1 MPELDIWSPRE
12 LELGWKFRCK
22 TPLVRVSTMEK
33 YIATY
38 YRVLEQLAREAVS
51 GDTLR
56 DTLGTVVKKTA
67 SAMKSSGCSVLLF
80 DAESRRLL
88 HAVSHGLSDWYIRK
102 GFLDADKSLSDSL
115 EGQVVTVLDVAT
127 DPRVQ
132 YREMAQRQGIASM
145 VSVPLRQRGNIIGA
159 LRVYTNE
166 QRHFS
171 ADDIAF
177 LTAVADLT
185 AVAVENA
192 QLHEQV
198 ATIPRAA
205 GDAMF
210 SRPDAL
216 RLAQDLT
223 RPMPFAHPS
232 EEEFAGLLDFYKIQ
246 WMYEPRSF
254 PLEWDGDKVKEMF
267 TPDFYLP
274 EVDLY
279 VELTTMKQ
287 GLIREKNRKLR
298 RLKELYP
305 EINIKLLNKR
315 DYHRLLAKYGYGP
328 LGRAEV
334 QKVERILL
342 TTSEIDRRVRQLGK
356 AISRDYTG
364 RSPLLIG
371 ILKGVVCFMSDL
383 MRNISLPVSVDYMA
397 ISYYGD
403 QETESVRII
412 KDLDRS
418 IAGLDVIMIEDIV
431 DTGMTLNYLLHYL
444 TERKPASL
452 EVCTLLDKRVRRLVD
467 VPLKYI
473 GFEVPD
479 EFVVGY
485 GLDYDGE
492 FRNLPFIGVITPTGF
507 TKSTD
512 RASTTASTRRGKKKP
527 KKSPE

>member
-1 MPELDIWSPRE
+1 MLNSFGEGTTMGQHVAAYYQVLQEL
-12 LELGWKFRCK
+12 
-22 TPLVRVSTMEK
+22 
-33 YIATY
+33 AT
-38 YRVLEQLAREAVS
+38 EAVS

-56 DTLGTVVKKTA
+56 DTLATMAKKTA

-80 DAESRRLL
+80 DAASRRLL
-88 HAVSHGLSDWYIRK
+88 HAVSHGLSDWYLRK
-102 GFLDADKSLSDSL
+102 GFLDADKSLGDTL
-115 EGQVVTVLDVAT
+115 EGKVVTVLDAAT

-145 VSVPLRQRGNIIGA
+145 VSVPLRQRGSIIGA
-159 LRVYTNE
+159 LRVYTRE
-166 QRHFS
+166 HRHFS
-171 ADDIAF
+171 TDDIAF
-177 LTAVADLT
+177 LTAVAGLA

-192 QLHEQV
+192 QLRELE
-198 ATIPRAA
+198 AA
-205 GDAMF
+205 RDAMF
-210 SRPDAL
+210 SQPDVP
-216 RLAQDLT
+216 RLAQDLI
-223 RPMPFAHPS
+223 RPISFSHPS
-232 EEEFAGLLDFYKIQ
+232 EEEFARLLDFYKIQ

-274 EVDLY
+274 ELDLY

-287 GLIREKNRKLR
+287 ELIREKTRKLR

-305 EINIKLLNKR
+305 EVNIKLLTKR

-334 QKVERILL
+334 NVERILL
-342 TTSEIDRRVRQLGK
+342 SAPQIQRRVRQLGK
-356 AISRDYTG
+356 AISGDYAG

-371 ILKGVVCFMSDL
+371 ILKGVVCFMPDL
-383 MRNISLPVSVDYMA
+383 MRNISLPVSVDFMA

-418 IAGLDVIMIEDIV
+418 IAGLDVIMVEDIV
-431 DTGMTLNYLLHYL
+431 DTGMTLNYVLHYL
-444 TERKPASL
+444 AARNPASL

-485 GLDYDGE
+485 GLDYNGE
-492 FRNLPFIGVITPTGF
+492 FRNLPFIGIVTP
-507 TKSTD
+507 
-512 RASTTASTRRGKKKP
+512 
-527 KKSPE
+527 SPTEAK